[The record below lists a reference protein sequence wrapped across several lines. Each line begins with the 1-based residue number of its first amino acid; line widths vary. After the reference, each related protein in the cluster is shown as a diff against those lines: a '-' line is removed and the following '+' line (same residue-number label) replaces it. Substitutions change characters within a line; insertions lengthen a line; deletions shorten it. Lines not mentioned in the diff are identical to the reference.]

1 MGSDVL
7 IINNRVKYPTGEQ
20 ILVKYKTMTK
30 VQLAK
35 HSLKIPMLIAEI
47 NNDCILGVDF
57 LKLFYLQ
64 NIFDSIFLST
74 ISEISTIV
82 KCFRVENITAIS
94 VLSNVM
100 TLFKK
105 EVSQHLNELEKE
117 DFISFLNEFRDIFSD
132 NVFAGNH
139 KLEKHVIKVKDSFI
153 IKQAPRFVFCCK

>member
-1 MGSDVL
+1 MINFIFLIDIGSDVL

-20 ILVKYKTMTK
+20 ILVKHKTMTK

-64 NIFDSIFLST
+64 NVFDSIFLST

-139 KLEKHVIKVKDSFI
+139 KLEKHVIILK
-153 IKQAPRFVFCCK
+153 

>member
-1 MGSDVL
+1 
-7 IINNRVKYPTGEQ
+7 
-20 ILVKYKTMTK
+20 MTK

-35 HSLKIPMLIAEI
+35 HSLKTPMLIAEI

-64 NIFDSIFLST
+64 NVFDSIFLST

-139 KLEKHVIKVKDSFI
+139 KLEKHVIILK
-153 IKQAPRFVFCCK
+153 